1 MLSRKTLALISSL
14 IIVLIALFVLS
25 FSATN
30 QVNKSAP
37 SIPQP
42 TPTPIA
48 QTVIKMS
55 PNPVVL
61 TNGKGSVEVNMDT
74 NENEISAVQL
84 EILYDPQALSN
95 VAIKLGTF
103 FSSTVPYWNKIDKEK
118 GIISYSL
125 VILPNEAQLKG
136 SGTVAVIEFQKN
148 PSSSIAST
156 ELEILPRTIVVT
168 SGNSSSVL
176 NQAIGTTVLLT
187 ENTQ

>member
-14 IIVLIALFVLS
+14 IIVLVALFVLS

-30 QVNKSAP
+30 QSTQPTP
-37 SIPQP
+37 STLQP

-48 QTVIKMS
+48 QTVIQMT

-61 TNGKGSVEVNMDT
+61 TNGKGSVEVKVDT

-95 VAIKLGTF
+95 VTIKLGTF
-103 FSSTVPYWNKIDKEK
+103 FSSTVPLWNKIDKEK
-118 GIISYSL
+118 GTITYSL
-125 VILPNEAQLKG
+125 VILPQEPQLKG
-136 SGTVAVIEFQKN
+136 SGTVAVIEFNKN

-156 ELEILPRTIVVT
+156 EIEILPRTIVVT
-168 SGNSSSVL
+168 SGNSTSL
-176 NQAIGTTVLLT
+176 LKEAIGTTVLLT
-187 ENTQ
+187 ETTQ